1 MSWCR
6 GGSRRV
12 PRFGMAALALA
23 ACLPLLAGCGFQP
36 LYARPDA
43 PSSVTADLAHIKV
56 LTIGNRI
63 GQKLRN
69 HLLEDLDPDGSEEP
83 PLYTLGVGLTIS
95 KQELGLRITEEATR
109 AKLTVAAN
117 FALNDIRTG
126 EVPYS
131 DRKSVV

>member
-6 GGSRRV
+6 GGSRLF
-12 PRFGMAALALA
+12 PGFGMAALALA

-43 PSSVTADLAHIKV
+43 PSSVTADLAHIKL

-69 HLLEDLDPDGSEEP
+69 HLLEDLATDGSKEQQ
-83 PLYTLGVGLTIS
+83 LYPLGVGLTNS
-95 KQELGLRITEEATR
+95 KQERGQHGRHKVREAR
-109 AKLTVAAN
+109 CQSVENPVVA
-117 FALNDIRTG
+117 
-126 EVPYS
+126 VS
-131 DRKSVV
+131 

>member
-23 ACLPLLAGCGFQP
+23 ACLPLRAGCGFQP

-43 PSSVTADLAHIKV
+43 PSSVTAELAHIKV

>member
-1 MSWCR
+1 
-6 GGSRRV
+6 
-12 PRFGMAALALA
+12 MAALALA

-83 PLYTLGVGLTIS
+83 PLYTLGVGRSEERRGGNECVS
-95 KQELGLRITEEATR
+95 KGRTR
-109 AKLTVAAN
+109 W
-117 FALNDIRTG
+117 
-126 EVPYS
+126 VP
-131 DRKSVV
+131 DHLKKNK